1 MTNLYLVSTST
12 FCTKKGDWGWC
23 SGSHPCFKGFPI
35 YIVGHLVFS
44 PSTTTNIPNLN
55 STGQEEPLHGTSSSL
70 LNSHNYLKIIF
81 VNISINC

>member
-12 FCTKKGDWGWC
+12 FCTKRGVGMVQWF
-23 SGSHPCFKGFPI
+23 SSLLQGFSYI